1 MGIRGF
7 LSVIQTQSLQV
18 ASWYRSYMTRFTPL
32 TSLTIR
38 LVTLARTSQG
48 ISAALGGHEVGGV
61 YGTEGDGVIVGTEI
75 THNTYGTHVGQ
86 GCEILTK
93 TFVDSCFCDLFAVD
107 GVGFL
112 NDFYFFLGYFS
123 DDTDSK
129 AGTREGLTVHQILGD
144 TKLQTG
150 APNLIFKKKT

>member
-1 MGIRGF
+1 MRILRFFSLFKLNRCRRFPRTIVHYAVYAFDFIDDTVGDFGEDFPGDLGGI
-7 LSVIQTQSLQV
+7 
-18 ASWYRSYMTRFTPL
+18 
-32 TSLTIR
+32 
-38 LVTLARTSQG
+38 
-48 ISAALGGHEVGGV
+48 GGHEVGGV

-93 TFVDSCFCDLFAVD
+93 TFIDSCFCDLFTVD